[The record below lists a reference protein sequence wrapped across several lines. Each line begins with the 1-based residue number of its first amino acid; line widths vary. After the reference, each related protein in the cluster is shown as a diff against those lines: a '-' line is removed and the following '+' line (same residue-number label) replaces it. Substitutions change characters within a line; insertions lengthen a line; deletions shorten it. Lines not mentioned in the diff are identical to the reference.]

1 MRKLITIFMIPE
13 LRRKIYITLLFLVI
27 YRIGFCIPLPMID
40 QAKLAKRMAEQ
51 ESGALGHML
60 GLVSTFSGGN
70 LSNACIFAL
79 GIMPYISASIIL
91 QLLAASGLSP
101 YLEKL
106 RKEPNG
112 QKKINE
118 YTRYLTIPI
127 TLIQA
132 IFWIRGI
139 IMQPSASGGGMGLML
154 PAYAEGFNYY
164 YFGFAAVLTVTVG
177 TLFLMWLGEQIDE
190 YGIGNGISLI
200 IMAGIIARIPAAT
213 RNLLFESVS
222 GSDSGWFGLKKS
234 LFTLG
239 AGTGEM
245 SFEKLLLLVC
255 LFIGVVVAVIA
266 ITKGQRRIPT
276 QSAKHVR
283 GRRVYGGTR
292 NFLPLK
298 VNQAGVMP
306 VIFASSLLLIP
317 AFLFSTVAGWSGSE
331 WAAEFGANLQR
342 GSGWVYNV
350 LYIALIYFFCYFW
363 TAITFNPKDMAN
375 NLKDYGSFIPGYRP
389 GKSTADYLEKVLMRI
404 TYVGA
409 AFLAVIA
416 IIPSIVN
423 GELQVDYRIATFYGG
438 TSLLIVMSVCL
449 DLVQEMNSHLVMRNY
464 PGLTED

>member
-1 MRKLITIFMIPE
+1 MFRKLITIFAIPE
-13 LRRKIYITLLFLVI
+13 LRRKILITLLFLLV
-27 YRIGFCIPLPMID
+27 YRIGYSIPLPMVD
-40 QAKLAKRMAEQ
+40 QAKLAKKVAEQ
-51 ESGALGHML
+51 AGGGLGQVL

-70 LSNACIFAL
+70 LTNACIFAL

-127 TLIQA
+127 TVIQA
-132 IFWIRGI
+132 IVWIRGLI
-139 IMQPSASGGGMGLML
+139 APGDGDTMMAPG
-154 PAYAEGFNYY
+154 YDEGFNFYW
-164 YFGFAAVLTVTVG
+164 FSFTAVMTISVG

-200 IMAGIIARIPAAT
+200 IMAGIIGRIPDAT
-213 RNLLFESVS
+213 QNLLFDTT
-222 GSDSGWFGLKKS
+222 GDSLKLKSS

-239 AGTGEM
+239 GGG
-245 SFEKLLLLVC
+245 SGDVGFEKLVLMFV
-255 LFIGVVVAVIA
+255 LFVAVIVAVVA
-266 ITKGQRRIPT
+266 ITKAQRRIPT

-292 NFLPLK
+292 QFLPLK

-306 VIFASSLLLIP
+306 VIFASSLLIIP
-317 AFLFSTVAGWSGSE
+317 GFIFIQIASASGAD
-331 WAAEFGANLQR
+331 WAYTIGSNIQR
-342 GSGWVYNV
+342 GSGWLYNV

-363 TAITFNPKDMAN
+363 TAITFNPKDMAT

-389 GKSTADYLEKVLMRI
+389 GKSTSDYLEKVLMRI
-404 TYVGA
+404 TFVGA

-416 IIPSIVN
+416 IIPTVISA
-423 GELQVDYRIATFYGG
+423 ELGISPVIAQFYGG
-438 TSLLIVMSVCL
+438 TSLLITVSVCL
-449 DLVQEMNSHLVMRNY
+449 DLVQKINSHLVMRNY

>member
-1 MRKLITIFMIPE
+1 MRKLITIFKIPE
-13 LRRKIYITLLFLVI
+13 LRRKILITLLFLVV
-27 YRIGFCIPLPMID
+27 YRIGYCIPLPMVD
-40 QAKLAKRMAEQ
+40 QEKLAKKAAEQ
-51 ESGALGHML
+51 SSGAYGQLLGM
-60 GLVSTFSGGN
+60 VSTFSGGN
-70 LSNACIFAL
+70 LSNACIFAM

-132 IFWIRGI
+132 TMWIRGLI
-139 IMQPSASGGGMGLML
+139 QADNQGGWGIMAKGYDS
-154 PAYAEGFNYY
+154 GFNFYY
-164 YFGFAAVLTVTVG
+164 YGFAAVLTVTVG
-177 TLFLMWLGEQIDE
+177 TMFLMWLGEQIDE

-200 IMAGIIARIPAAT
+200 IMAGIIGRIPAAT
-213 RNLLFESVS
+213 QNLLFETTTDADGTVH
-222 GSDSGWFGLKKS
+222 GHLKKS

-239 AGTGEM
+239 SGSGDI
-245 SFEKLLLLVC
+245 SFEKFLLMIV
-255 LFIGVVVAVIA
+255 LFVAVVIAVIA

-292 NFLPLK
+292 QFLPLK

-306 VIFASSLLLIP
+306 VIFASSLLIIP
-317 AFLFSTVAGWSGSE
+317 GFIFGQLGKQGADWAGDVGN
-331 WAAEFGANLQR
+331 NLQR
-342 GSGWVYNV
+342 GSGWLYNT

-389 GKSTADYLEKVLMRI
+389 GKSTSDYLEKVLMRI

-416 IIPSIVN
+416 IIPTIVTA
-423 GELQVDYRIATFYGG
+423 ELNVPPAIATFYGG
-438 TSLLIVMSVCL
+438 TSLLIVVSVCL
-449 DLVQEMNSHLVMRNY
+449 DLVQKINSHLVMRNY

>member
-1 MRKLITIFMIPE
+1 MGKLFTIFKIPE
-13 LRRKIYITLLFLVI
+13 LRRKIYITALFLIV
-27 YRIGFCIPLPMID
+27 YRIGYCIPLPMID
-40 QAKLAKRMAEQ
+40 QSKMAEALQ
-51 ESGALGHML
+51 SASGGTLGQVL

-70 LSNACIFAL
+70 LTNACIFAL

-101 YLEKL
+101 YLERL

-127 TLIQA
+127 TIIQS
-132 IFWIRGI
+132 IFWIRHI
-139 IMQPSASGGGMGLML
+139 IGSKETGNLGLMA
-154 PAYAEGFNYY
+154 PGYDDGWFNFY
-164 YFGFAAVLTVTVG
+164 YFAFTAVLIMTVG

-200 IMAGIIARIPAAT
+200 IMAGIVGRIPDAT
-213 RNLLFESVS
+213 RTLLFDSVN
-222 GSDSGWFGLKKS
+222 GGLKS
-234 LFTLG
+234 SIFTLG
-239 AGTGEM
+239 SGSGDI
-245 SFEKLLLLVC
+245 SFEKLLLL
-255 LFIGVVVAVIA
+255 FIIFIAVVMAVVAIS
-266 ITKGQRRIPT
+266 KGQRRIPT

-283 GRRVYGGTR
+283 GRRVFGGTR
-292 NFLPLK
+292 QFLPLK

-317 AFLFSTVAGWSGSE
+317 GFFLSALASMGAGDWAGALGS
-331 WAAEFGANLQR
+331 NLQR
-342 GSGWVYNV
+342 GSGWIYNI
-350 LYIALIYFFCYFW
+350 LYILLIYFFCYFW

-375 NLKDYGSFIPGYRP
+375 NLKEHGSFIPGYRP

-409 AFLAVIA
+409 AFLAVVA
-416 IIPSIVN
+416 IIPTIISSEMNVPPA
-423 GELQVDYRIATFYGG
+423 IATFYGG
-438 TSLLIVMSVCL
+438 TSLLIVVSVCL
-449 DLVQEMNSHLVMRNY
+449 DLVQKINSHLVMRNY

>member
-1 MRKLITIFMIPE
+1 MIRKLITIFTIPE
-13 LRRKIYITLLFLVI
+13 LRRKILITLLFLLV
-27 YRIGFCIPLPMID
+27 YRIGYSIPLPMID
-40 QAKLAKRMAEQ
+40 QAKLAKKVAEQ
-51 ESGALGHML
+51 AGGGLGQVL

-70 LSNACIFAL
+70 LTNACIFAL

-101 YLEKL
+101 YLERL

-127 TLIQA
+127 TIIQA
-132 IFWIRGI
+132 IVWIRGLI
-139 IMQPSASGGGMGLML
+139 VPGGGEASMMAPG
-154 PAYAEGFNYY
+154 YDEGGYFYW
-164 YFGFAAVLTVTVG
+164 FGFTAIITISVG

-200 IMAGIIARIPAAT
+200 IMAGIIGRIPDAT
-213 RNLLFESVS
+213 QNLLFDTS
-222 GSDSGWFGLKKS
+222 GDSLKLKPS

-239 AGTGEM
+239 GGG
-245 SFEKLLLLVC
+245 SGDVGFEKLVLMFA
-255 LFIGVVVAVIA
+255 LFVAVIVAVVA
-266 ITKGQRRIPT
+266 ITKAQRRIPT

-292 NFLPLK
+292 QFLPLK

-306 VIFASSLLLIP
+306 VIFASSLLIIP
-317 AFLFSTVAGWSGSE
+317 GFILTAIAQGSGAE
-331 WAAEFGANLQR
+331 WAMTMGSNIQR
-342 GSGWVYNV
+342 GSGWLYNV
-350 LYIALIYFFCYFW
+350 MYIGLIYFFCYFW
-363 TAITFNPKDMAN
+363 TAITFNPKDMAT

-389 GKSTADYLEKVLMRI
+389 GKSTSDYLEKVLMRI
-404 TYVGA
+404 TFVGA

-416 IIPSIVN
+416 IIPTVISA
-423 GELQVDYRIATFYGG
+423 ELGISPVIAQFYGG
-438 TSLLIVMSVCL
+438 TSLLITVSVCL
-449 DLVQEMNSHLVMRNY
+449 DLVQKINSHLVMRNY